1 MLKKRVEN
9 RNVRTFQPTNFVDS
23 CKSEAKDTRGIKKNL
38 RFKTKLTM
46 S

>member
-23 CKSEAKDTRGIKKNL
+23 CKSEAKNTRGIKKTYVLKPN
-38 RFKTKLTM
+38 
-46 S
+46 